1 MNVATAS
8 CVTWG
13 GLAEFFAADGDVFHL
28 PVFLITNNLQYT
40 YIYIDM
46 YIYIYI
52 YTYVYIYYINIYVY
66 TYMYIYV
73 YICILIY
80 VYIYIYVYLYPNY
93 PYLINPLKHESI
105 L

>member
-46 YIYIYI
+46 YIYIY
-52 YTYVYIYYINIYVY
+52 TYVYIYIILI
-66 TYMYIYV
+66 YMYIH
-73 YICILIY
+73 ICIYMYIF
-80 VYIYIYVYLYPNY
+80 VY
-93 PYLINPLKHESI
+93 
-105 L
+105 